1 MPKYAYYS
9 PASNPSPVYGWF
21 DTDAGEFPNLPAPE
35 YLVEVT
41 PSQWIARND
50 GAWMIQ
56 NRKLMVAT
64 AVSLPAIKVAK
75 IAELSA
81 ACQATIFSGF
91 NSSALGAAHHYPATD
106 RDQSNLAAS
115 VLASILPGI
124 AGGWTTPFWCADG
137 SGNWAHTQHT
147 AAQIQQVGTAALTSI
162 SGNIIKNT
170 TLAAQVNACSTVVC
184 VAAIIW

>member
-1 MPKYAYYS
+1 MPKYAYYN
-9 PASNPSPVYGWF
+9 PDANPSPVYDWF
-21 DTDAGEFPNLPAPE
+21 DTDAGEFPNLPATE
-35 YLVEVT
+35 YLLELT
-41 PSQWIARND
+41 PSEWAARND
-50 GAWMIQ
+50 GAWMVH
-56 NRKLMVAT
+56 NRQLVGAT
-64 AVSLPAIKVAK
+64 GLSLPAIKSAK

-81 ACQATIFSGF
+81 ACQAAIFAGF
-91 NSSALGAAHHYPATD
+91 SSAALGTAHHYPATD

-124 AGGWTTPFWCADG
+124 AGGWTTSFWCADS

-147 AAQIQQVGTAALTSI
+147 AAQIQQVGTAALTAI

-170 TLAAQVNACSTVVC
+170 TLAAQVNACSTVAC